1 MESTTGSYDFFRY
14 IGVSGSATLTP
25 GRNLRKS
32 WNLASQLRS
41 SEQCKKKQRRRLV
54 PSRLFTPFPIRMT
67 SFFILSEKVAELVA
81 NNRESCGKL
90 PSPTK
95 VA

>member
-1 MESTTGSYDFFRY
+1 MIFFRY

-25 GRNLRKS
+25 GRNLRKAGIWRVS
-32 WNLASQLRS
+32 CEAVSNA
-41 SEQCKKKQRRRLV
+41 KKQRQRLV

-67 SFFILSEKVAELVA
+67 FFYILSEKVTELVA